1 MTEGNMTLIQTNQSL
16 FKQVQ
21 YNVLP
26 DLLPDIVFSVLYK
39 DVPKYVLLKSHCQ
52 KKNPINLYCWYNV
65 HLNHNNFRDAIRVW
79 R

>member
-1 MTEGNMTLIQTNQSL
+1 MTEGINMTSIQPNQSL

-39 DVPKYVLLKSHCQ
+39 DVPKYVLLKSHW
-52 KKNPINLYCWYNV
+52 KKKKIQLIYTV
-65 HLNHNNFRDAIRVW
+65 DTFESQ
-79 R
+79 

>member
-52 KKNPINLYCWYNV
+52 KKIQLIYTVDTMYIWITITLGMP
-65 HLNHNNFRDAIRVW
+65 
-79 R
+79 